1 MKNVEIVKIF
11 EEIADF
17 LEILNE
23 NPFRIRAYRKAAK
36 TVEALAEPVDT
47 LTPEELIKLPGI
59 GKDLAGKINEYIE
72 TGRISLHEELKNKI
86 PEGLLNVMKIPGVG
100 PKTASFLYEKLNL
113 KNIDELEKA
122 LFEGRLKGLPGFGPK
137 TEENLRKGIMMFK
150 KGRERIPLSKA
161 LPIAREIAHVLKEKS
176 GVKKI
181 EIAGSIRR
189 WKETV
194 KDIDIICATDKPEM
208 VTLAFVK
215 IPGIKEV
222 IAKGPTKVS
231 VIHKSDIQVDL
242 RVVEEKSY
250 GSALAYFTGSKEHNI
265 RVRDLARQKGLKIN
279 EYGVFKESDET
290 FIAGQKEEDVYCA
303 VGLPW
308 IPPELRED
316 RGEIEAALK
325 NKLPEIIQLSDI
337 KGDLHIHSNYSD
349 GAHSIEEI
357 VISSIKRG
365 YSYIA
370 ITDHSK
376 GLGVARGLTEERIL
390 AQKEEIE
397 KLARRYPEILI
408 LHGIEVNIQP
418 DGSLDLP
425 DEVLQELD
433 IVIASVHSAFKQ
445 SENEMT
451 ERVIKAIKNPFVH
464 IIGHP
469 TGRLLGQ
476 REPYSINIDEIIRNA
491 KKYGK
496 FLEINS
502 YPLRMDLNDINA
514 RKAKDLE
521 VKVVINT
528 DAHATAQLDY
538 IIYGIS
544 VARRAWLE
552 KNDILNTMK
561 TEELLELIKK

>member
-1 MKNVEIVKIF
+1 MKNVEIAKIF

-17 LEILNE
+17 LEILDE

-36 TVEALAEPVDT
+36 AISALTEPVDG
-47 LTPEELIKLPGI
+47 LRAEELLKLPGI
-59 GKDLAGKINEYIE
+59 GRDLAGKIKEYIE
-72 TGRISLHEELKNKI
+72 TGRISLYEELKNKI
-86 PEGLLNVMKIPGVG
+86 PSGLLNVMKIPGIG
-100 PKTASFLYEKLNL
+100 AKTVWFLYEKLDI
-113 KNIDELEKA
+113 KNIEELEEA
-122 LFEGRLKGLPGFGPK
+122 LNEGRLKGLPGFGAK
-137 TEENLRKGIMMFK
+137 TEENIKKGIIMFK
-150 KGRERIPLSKA
+150 KGRERIPLAKA
-161 LPIAREIAHVLKEKS
+161 LPVAREILHILKEIN
-176 GVKKI
+176 GVTKAD
-181 EIAGSIRR
+181 IAGSIRR

-194 KDIDIICATDKPEM
+194 KDIDILCATNKPEK
-208 VTLAFVK
+208 VTEEFVR
-215 IPGIKEV
+215 ITGIKEV
-222 IAKGPTKVS
+222 LAQGLTKIS
-231 VIHKSDIQVDL
+231 VIHKSNIQIDL
-242 RVVEEKSY
+242 RIIDEKSY

-265 RVRDLARQKGLKIN
+265 RLRELAKQKGLKIN
-279 EYGVFKESDET
+279 EYGIFKESDET
-290 FIAGQKEEDVYCA
+290 FIAGQKEEDVYHA

-316 RGEIEAALK
+316 RGEVETALK
-325 NKLPEIIQLSDI
+325 HKLPEIIELGDI

-357 VISSIKRG
+357 VISGIKKG

-397 KLARRYPEILI
+397 KLRRRYPEILI
-408 LHGIEVNIQP
+408 LHGIEVNIQQ

-425 DEVLQELD
+425 DTILQELD

-445 SENEMT
+445 SETQMT
-451 ERVIKAIKNPFVH
+451 DRVIKAIKNPHVH

-476 REPYSINIDEIIRNA
+476 REPYNINIDEVIKNA
-491 KKYGK
+491 KEYGK

-502 YPLRMDLNDINA
+502 YPLRMDLNDINS
-514 RKAKDLE
+514 RKAKQAK
-521 VKVVINT
+521 VKLVINT
-528 DAHATAQLDY
+528 DAHAIIQLDY
-538 IIYGIS
+538 IVYGVS

-552 KNDILNTMK
+552 KEDVLNAMK
-561 TEELLELIKK
+561 PEKLLELIKK

>member
-1 MKNVEIVKIF
+1 MKNVEIAKIF

-23 NPFRIRAYRKAAK
+23 NPFRIRAYRRAAK
-36 TVEALAEPVDT
+36 AMEALTEPVDR
-47 LTPEELIKLPGI
+47 LPSEELLKLPGI
-59 GKDLAGKINEYIE
+59 GRDLAGKIREYLE
-72 TGRISLHEELKNKI
+72 SGRITLHEELKNKI
-86 PEGLLNVMKIPGVG
+86 PRGLLHIMKIPGVG
-100 PKTASFLYEKLNL
+100 PKTAWFLYEKLGI
-113 KNIDELEKA
+113 KNIEELEEA
-122 LFEGRLKGLPGFGPK
+122 LIKGKLKGLPGFGTK
-137 TEENLRKGIMMFK
+137 TEENIKKGIIMFK
-150 KGRERIPLSKA
+150 KGRERTPLAKA
-161 LPIAREIAHVLKEKS
+161 LPVAREIVHILEKIE
-176 GVKKI
+176 GVKKVD
-181 EIAGSIRR
+181 IAGSIRR

-194 KDIDIICATDKPEM
+194 KDIDIVCATDRPEK
-208 VTLAFVK
+208 VIEEFLKT
-215 IPGIKEV
+215 PGIKK
-222 IAKGPTKVS
+222 ILAQGLTKVS
-231 VIHKSDIQVDL
+231 VIHKSDIQIDL
-242 RVVEEKSY
+242 RIVNEKSY

-265 RVRDLARQKGLKIN
+265 RIRELAKQKGLKIN

-290 FIAGQKEEDVYCA
+290 FIAGEKEEDVYN
-303 VGLPW
+303 VTGLPW

-316 RGEIEAALK
+316 RGEIEAALRH
-325 NKLPEIIQLSDI
+325 KLPEIIELTDI

-357 VISSIKRG
+357 VISCIKRG

-370 ITDHSK
+370 ITDHSR
-376 GLGVARGLTEERIL
+376 GLGVARGLTEERIF

-397 KLARRYPEILI
+397 KLKKRYPEILI
-408 LHGIEVNIQP
+408 LHGIEVNIQQ

-425 DEVLQELD
+425 DTILQELD

-445 SENEMT
+445 SEKEMT
-451 ERVIKAIKNPFVH
+451 DRVIKAIKNPRVH

-502 YPLRMDLNDINA
+502 YPLRMDLNDINS
-514 RKAKDLE
+514 RKAKE
-521 VKVVINT
+521 ARVKLVINT
-528 DAHATAQLDY
+528 DAHAINQLDY
-538 IIYGIS
+538 IVYGVS

-552 KNDILNTMK
+552 KDDVLNTLK
-561 TEELLELIKK
+561 PEKLLELIKK

>member
-1 MKNVEIVKIF
+1 MKNVEIAKIF

-23 NPFRIRAYRKAAK
+23 NPFRIRAYRRAAK
-36 TVEALAEPVDT
+36 AMEALTEPVDS
-47 LTPEELIKLPGI
+47 LPSEELLKLPGI
-59 GKDLAGKINEYIE
+59 GRDLAGKIREYLE
-72 TGRISLHEELKNKI
+72 RGRITLHEELKNKI
-86 PEGLLNVMKIPGVG
+86 PRGLLHIMKIPEVG
-100 PKTASFLYEKLNL
+100 PKTAWFLYEKLGI
-113 KNIDELEKA
+113 KNIEELEEA
-122 LFEGRLKGLPGFGPK
+122 LIKGKLKGLPGFGTK
-137 TEENLRKGIMMFK
+137 TEENIKKGIIMFK
-150 KGRERIPLSKA
+150 KGRERTPLAKA
-161 LPIAREIAHVLKEKS
+161 LPVAREIVHILEKIE
-176 GVKKI
+176 GVKKVD
-181 EIAGSIRR
+181 IAGSIRR

-194 KDIDIICATDKPEM
+194 KDIDIVCATDRPEK
-208 VTLAFVK
+208 VIEEFLKT
-215 IPGIKEV
+215 PGIKK
-222 IAKGPTKVS
+222 ILAQGLTKVS
-231 VIHKSDIQVDL
+231 VIHKSDIQIDL
-242 RVVEEKSY
+242 RIVNEKSY

-265 RVRDLARQKGLKIN
+265 RIRELAKQKGLKIN

-290 FIAGQKEEDVYCA
+290 FIAGEKEEDVYN
-303 VGLPW
+303 VTGLPW

-316 RGEIEAALK
+316 RGEIEAALRH
-325 NKLPEIIQLSDI
+325 KLPEIIELTDI

-357 VISSIKRG
+357 VISCIKRG

-370 ITDHSK
+370 ITDHSR
-376 GLGVARGLTEERIL
+376 GLGVARGLTEERIF

-397 KLARRYPEILI
+397 KLKKRYPEILI
-408 LHGIEVNIQP
+408 LHGIEVNIQQ

-425 DEVLQELD
+425 DTILQELD

-445 SENEMT
+445 SEKEMT
-451 ERVIKAIKNPFVH
+451 DRVIKAIKNPRVH

-502 YPLRMDLNDINA
+502 YPLRMDLNDINS
-514 RKAKDLE
+514 RKAKE
-521 VKVVINT
+521 ARVKLVINT
-528 DAHATAQLDY
+528 DAHAINQLDY
-538 IIYGIS
+538 IVYGVS

-552 KNDILNTMK
+552 KDDVLNTLK
-561 TEELLELIKK
+561 PEKLLELIKK